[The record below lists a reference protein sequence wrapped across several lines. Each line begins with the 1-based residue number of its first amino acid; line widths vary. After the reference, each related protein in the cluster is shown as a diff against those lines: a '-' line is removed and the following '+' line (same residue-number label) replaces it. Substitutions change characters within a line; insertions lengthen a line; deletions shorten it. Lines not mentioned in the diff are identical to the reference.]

1 MKKNIINIILVI
13 FISAIF
19 LCIILDKYWEN
30 NIERNEYNL
39 EKISIREENV
49 NNNSIENELFDTTL
63 IQKEIGEGSVK
74 QYPRDEFDDVYNGY
88 NVCAKLEIPIIGLET
103 SILSNY
109 SEKAL
114 KVSVTKFWGVEPN
127 KTGNFCVAGHNFRR
141 KNMFHNLKKLNTGDN
156 LFITDKE
163 VGKVEYEIFKI
174 YKVHPEDV
182 NCLEPIT
189 KDKKEV
195 TLITCTVDSKQ
206 RIIVKAKEK

>member
-1 MKKNIINIILVI
+1 MKKYIINTILIISILSI
-13 FISAIF
+13 FI
-19 LCIILDKYWEN
+19 CIILEKYWEN
-30 NIERNEYNL
+30 NIERNEYET
-39 EKISIREENV
+39 EKISTSKENDV
-49 NNNSIENELFDTTL
+49 EDNLDDTKL
-63 IQKEIGEGSVK
+63 IQKQISEGVVK
-74 QYPRDEFDDVYNGY
+74 QYPKEEFKDVYNGY

-127 KTGNFCVAGHNFRR
+127 KEGNFCVAGHNFVR
-141 KNMFHNLKKLNTGDN
+141 KNMFHNLKKLNIGDN

-174 YKVHPEDV
+174 YKVLPEDV
-182 NCLEPIT
+182 SCLDPIT

-195 TLITCTVDSKQ
+195 TLITCTADSKE
-206 RIIVKAKEK
+206 RIIVKASEKIN

>member
-1 MKKNIINIILVI
+1 MKRNIINIILIISI
-13 FISAIF
+13 FAIF

-30 NIERNEYNL
+30 NIERKEYNL
-39 EKISIREENV
+39 EKISIREENI
-49 NNNSIENELFDTTL
+49 NNDDIENKLLDTTL

-74 QYPRDEFDDVYNGY
+74 QYPKEEFDDVYNGY
-88 NVCAKLEIPIIGLET
+88 NVCAKLEIPVIGLET

-114 KVSVTKFWGVEPN
+114 RVSVTKFWGVEPN
-127 KTGNFCVAGHNFRR
+127 QTGNFCVAGHNFRR
-141 KNMFHNLKKLNTGDN
+141 KNMFHNLKKLNIGDN